1 MKPEPRPLEV
11 LGWESSPNCLLKNS
25 SKKGS
30 PVILRFCLLI
40 FVVSILTT
48 ELVNCYTKSGKLDA
62 LTRLFHEN
70 IKRNRYK
77 RILKDFGILIMINKI
92 YTIQRIVSS

>member
-11 LGWESSPNCLLKNS
+11 LGCESSPNCLLKNS

-48 ELVNCYTKSGKLDA
+48 ELVNCSTKSGKLDA
-62 LTRLFHEN
+62 LTRPFHEN
-70 IKRNRYK
+70 KKRNRYK
-77 RILKDFGILIMINKI
+77 RILKNFEILIMFNKI
-92 YTIQRIVSS
+92 YTIQRILSS